1 MAPSRPCSNVV
12 LSSSLQETR
21 GRQSSWIRKGPN
33 ARNMTLWPRLLKHIY
48 VSVALFLEALVL
60 IMLSSVLHD
69 SSTLPNGVQVFFTD
83 FLFETKPPPRRPPS
97 SSGSGQR
104 HKGLD
109 LEKRC
114 KSIHVGMRVFQGAGI
129 EGLEGPNQEFVARS
143 VAGLRALQRLLWS
156 WKRDDVFL
164 PVYPDK

>member
-1 MAPSRPCSNVV
+1 MAPSRPFSNVV
-12 LSSSLQETR
+12 LSNSLQETK

-48 VSVALFLEALVL
+48 VSVALFSEALVL

-69 SSTLPNGVQVFFTD
+69 SSTLPNGVQLFFTD

-104 HKGLD
+104 HEGLD
-109 LEKRC
+109 LEMRC

-129 EGLEGPNQEFVARS
+129 EGLEGPNLEYVVRS
-143 VAGLRALQRLLWS
+143 VAELRVLQRLLWS
-156 WKRDDVFL
+156 RKRNDVFL
-164 PVYPDK
+164 PFYPDK